1 MASFGSWLPP
11 NNTTTTKRTQIQS
24 EPNAYAITAHLL
36 NAGANVNIVAPVRAA
51 PRGGLGAGPAQ
62 SGPVADDGLL
72 ECVANVSEGR
82 DPAVLAALAEAC
94 GKCLLDVHSD
104 ADHNRSVLT
113 LAGPPSELVPAVH
126 DLARCAVRLLDL
138 RLHDG
143 VHPRFGV
150 LDVVP
155 WVGLEGWPLRD
166 ASPGGPWE
174 GAARGARDTFAAWAA
189 TELGLPAFLYGPER
203 GLPEVRRGAW
213 GQLAPD
219 LGPPAPHLT
228 AGSVAVGWRPLM
240 VAYNLWMVEGVGREQ
255 AMAIARRLRSG
266 EVRSLAFHVGA
277 SYQVSCNLLRPLERG
292 PAEVWD
298 EVARCADIARAEVVG
313 LVPQALLDVTPEVRW
328 SKLGLRPDLAIEE
341 RLVAANRR

>member
-1 MASFGSWLPP
+1 V
-11 NNTTTTKRTQIQS
+11 TD
-24 EPNAYAITAHLL
+24 E
-36 NAGANVNIVAPVRAA
+36 
-51 PRGGLGAGPAQ
+51 
-62 SGPVADDGLL
+62 GLL

-94 GKCLLDVHSD
+94 GKRLLDVHSD
-104 ADHNRSVLT
+104 AYHNRSVFT
-113 LAGPPSELVPAVH
+113 LAGPPNELEAAVH

-155 WVGLEGWPLRD
+155 WVALEGWPLRD
-166 ASPGGPWE
+166 ASPGGLWE
-174 GAARGARDTFAAWAA
+174 SAARGARDAFAAWVA
-189 TELGLPAFLYGPER
+189 TELALPAFLYGPER

-213 GQLAPD
+213 GQFAPD
-219 LGPPAPHLT
+219 FGPPAPHYT

-240 VAYNLWMVEGVGREQ
+240 VAYNLWMAEGVSREQ
-255 AMAIARRLRSG
+255 AKAIARRLRSA

-298 EVARCADIARAEVVG
+298 EVARSADIARAEVVG
-313 LVPQALLDVTPEVRW
+313 LVPQALLDATPERRW
-328 SKLGLRPDLAIEE
+328 LELGLCRDLTIEE
-341 RLVAANRR
+341 RLFGANRH